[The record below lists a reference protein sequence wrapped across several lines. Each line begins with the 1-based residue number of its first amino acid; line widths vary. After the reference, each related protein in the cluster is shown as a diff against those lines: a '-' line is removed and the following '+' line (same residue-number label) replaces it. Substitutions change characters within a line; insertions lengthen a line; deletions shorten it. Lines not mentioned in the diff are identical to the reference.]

1 MLNTAFCCF
10 SGNRDISTLPT
21 RDCNAAT
28 RKLPRAS
35 LEALSV
41 SSISC
46 TPALQRLHLPSNK
59 TIGRESAGLKMAG
72 IGYSD
77 ELSCVDRLSAKPK
90 RALKVG
96 GGVAIGATAAIVVA
110 ERDDDDVDDVI
121 TCDFGASICDVG
133 EKAPTEAMVT
143 ITTKM
148 QMRAD
153 EANDI
158 LAMVGWLVVYY
169 SYWAQGT
176 CFLRC
181 Q

>member
-1 MLNTAFCCF
+1 
-10 SGNRDISTLPT
+10 
-21 RDCNAAT
+21 
-28 RKLPRAS
+28 
-35 LEALSV
+35 
-41 SSISC
+41 
-46 TPALQRLHLPSNK
+46 
-59 TIGRESAGLKMAG
+59 MAG

-77 ELSCVDRLSAKPK
+77 EPSCVDRLNAKPK

-110 ERDDDDVDDVI
+110 ERDDDDVDVT

-169 SYWAQGT
+169 TYWAP
-176 CFLRC
+176 LLPLS
-181 Q
+181 

>member
-77 ELSCVDRLSAKPK
+77 ELSCVDRLNAKPK

-96 GGVAIGATAAIVVA
+96 SGVAIGATAAIGVA
-110 ERDDDDVDDVI
+110 ERDDDDVDVI
-121 TCDFGASICDVG
+121 CDFGASICDDG

-169 SYWAQGT
+169 TWL
-176 CFLRC
+176 CCCLRC